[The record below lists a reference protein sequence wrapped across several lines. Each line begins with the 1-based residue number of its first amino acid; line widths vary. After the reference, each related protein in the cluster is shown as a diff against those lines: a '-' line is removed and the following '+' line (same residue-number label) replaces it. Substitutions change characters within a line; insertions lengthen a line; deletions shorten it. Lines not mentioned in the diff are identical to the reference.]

1 MAVSRNIVENI
12 RESKILNCLKR
23 KGVVKKDD
31 EKGMELALWLSKV
44 IEEERVTEKA
54 SSACPRQ
61 NSINFIKVL

>member
-44 IEEERVTEKA
+44 IEDQLVIVNT
-54 SSACPRQ
+54 
-61 NSINFIKVL
+61 